1 MCDQENLNS
10 PPSKTRRNAN
20 GRALNDQVRRR
31 CALNVLNQSRRSGT
45 EGNTSNPNVN
55 AFLAFHNVPVPDIAS
70 HTEEEPPKLAEEPEN
85 LEFDVSNISLQEI
98 SFVTR
103 SQTNSGSLRFYYL
116 DAYEEPAKQ
125 PGTVYLFGRIVSE
138 QSKSESC
145 CVILRNIRRRLYFLK
160 RDKNAS
166 TNRNVTN
173 ADLLAEV
180 TERLKREFGVPTFKS
195 KFTNRKFIPKFKTLP
210 KQGTVL
216 EVLIDPYCDK
226 ISANLSGDTF
236 YHVFNTSS
244 TALQRIVT
252 EFEIKGPCWLDVTG
266 MEKVE
271 EGKNSYCKH
280 EFVVDATRMRSIN
293 IVTNPPNL
301 APPSIST
308 LCFNTLTVLNE
319 EENERQIVM
328 ISMLHNASGSLDRPQ
343 LGEKK
348 CNKRFCFVAPIKGQ
362 SLPYD
367 INESLKENQM
377 STIVR
382 TLDCE
387 RYLLKAFLD
396 KLKETD
402 PDILIGHD
410 LNNQISLIVSRLGR
424 HQLKRWSQFSRL
436 KREWDLS
443 KMGQSKSIKW
453 EITAGRSCLDMKS
466 VASELSPKSKTF
478 EMDELVN
485 LHLTPDGSEK
495 SVRVELTMEE
505 ISDTFLSPK
514 PSMNLKYIIEW
525 NWKELLFCL
534 KLVDKLDAI
543 PLLLQITEIVGGIL
557 SRTLMG
563 GRSERNEYLLL
574 HACRKRK
581 FIAPDRITFSEA
593 DDTKNMI
600 HSGGMVF
607 EPIKGLYDT
616 YVILLDFKSFYPSI
630 IQEYN
635 ICFTTVEDA
644 FTLVPET
651 NLPTFPGCSKPD
663 GMLKSVISELVD
675 RRKEVKSLIKKTTP
689 GSNLFKQYG
698 VHELALK
705 LTANSLYG
713 CLGCPQF
720 RFAAKTLASMV
731 TYKGREILNNARK
744 IIESTNNYSVIYGD
758 TDSIFVD
765 TKLREGKA
773 DFAQVK
779 AIGQELKNLIN
790 KHYKHIEF
798 DMQGIYKKLVLLQ
811 KREYMGLMVDVD
823 KDEFVKREIKGIDVI
838 RRDCPMVAREIGG
851 EAVDLILSDLD
862 RDSLVQEIRHL
873 LLTAKDKVER
883 DLVPL
888 EKYEIYRTL
897 SRNPD
902 EYENPQCH
910 AIVAKRLNETGK
922 FHIKAGDIVSYIIC
936 QDGTKNTVSKRAYHP
951 SEVQSS
957 DQLKIDTKYYLN
969 QQMRSVV
976 SRLCEPIRE
985 VTPVFAQIFT

>member
-31 CALNVLNQSRRSGT
+31 CALNVLNQSRRST

-55 AFLAFHNVPVPDIAS
+55 AFLAFHNVPVPDIVN
-70 HTEEEPPKLAEEPEN
+70 HTEEEPPKLADEPERVLNEPVN
-85 LEFDVSNISLQEI
+85 LEFDISNISLQEI
-98 SFVTR
+98 SFVTK
-103 SQTNSGSLRFYYL
+103 SQANSASLRFYYL
-116 DAYEEPAKQ
+116 DAYEEPVKQ
-125 PGTVYLFGRIVSE
+125 PGTVYLFGRIFSA

-166 TNRNVTN
+166 TGSNVTN
-173 ADLLAEV
+173 ANLLAEV

-236 YHVFNTSS
+236 CHVFNTSS

-252 EFEIKGPCWLDVTG
+252 EFEIKGPCWLDVSG
-266 MEKVE
+266 IEKVE
-271 EGKNSYCKH
+271 EDKNSYCKH
-280 EFVVDATRMRSIN
+280 EFVVDATGMRSIN

-308 LCFNTLTVLNE
+308 LCFNTLTVLNK

-328 ISMLHNASGSLDRPQ
+328 ISMIHNASCSLDRPQ
-343 LGEKK
+343 LGKK
-348 CNKRFCFVAPIKGQ
+348 TFNKRFCFVAPIKGQ
-362 SLPYD
+362 SLPHD
-367 INESLKENQM
+367 INESLKENQL
-377 STIVR
+377 SAIVKI
-382 TLDCE
+382 LDCE
-387 RYLLKAFLD
+387 RYLLKSFLD
-396 KLKETD
+396 KLKEID

-443 KMGQSKSIKW
+443 KTGQTKSIKW

-466 VASELSPKSKTF
+466 
-478 EMDELVN
+478 
-485 LHLTPDGSEK
+485 
-495 SVRVELTMEE
+495 
-505 ISDTFLSPK
+505 PK

-525 NWKELLFCL
+525 NWKEVLFCL
-534 KLVDKLDAI
+534 KLVDQLDAL

-574 HACRKRK
+574 HACRKQK

-600 HSGGMVF
+600 HSGGLVF

-635 ICFTTVEDA
+635 ICFTTVENA

-651 NLPTFPGCSKPD
+651 NLPIFPGSSKPD
-663 GMLKSVISELVD
+663 GMLKSVISELVN
-675 RRKEVKSLIKKTTP
+675 RRKEIKSLIKTTTP
-689 GSNLFKQYG
+689 GSNLYKQYG

-744 IIESTNNYSVIYGD
+744 IIESTNNYSVVYGD

-765 TKLREGKA
+765 TKLREGRA

-779 AIGQELKNLIN
+779 AIGQKLKNLIN
-790 KHYKHIEF
+790 KNYKHIEF

-838 RRDCPMVAREIGG
+838 RRDCPMIARELGG
-851 EAVDLILSDLD
+851 DAVDLILSDID

-873 LLTAKDKVER
+873 LLSAKDNVER

-888 EKYEIYRTL
+888 EKYEIFRTL

-910 AIVAKRLNETGK
+910 ATVAKRLNETGK

-936 QDGTKNTVSKRAYHP
+936 QDGTKNTVTKRAYHP

-969 QQMRSVV
+969 QQIRSVV

-985 VTPVFAQIFT
+985 VAPVFAQIFT